1 VEWAYVVEPSN
12 FALPSPNDRDRAL
25 ERLEKRDETIEVT
38 FPVRDVL
45 RKIREAG
52 PIGSETYIA
61 TSYCNPMTKDLGN
74 LFKEKCVAGRTG
86 CALRVSRSSD
96 REPQETR
103 PRWRRQPRTNER
115 PHGPSNEVYSLTDVL
130 GVKSEQKL
138 NPIRWRS
145 EGWWA
150 RQGSNL

>member
-1 VEWAYVVEPSN
+1 MGLRRGAEQ

-61 TSYCNPMTKDLGN
+61 TS
-74 LFKEKCVAGRTG
+74 
-86 CALRVSRSSD
+86 
-96 REPQETR
+96 
-103 PRWRRQPRTNER
+103 
-115 PHGPSNEVYSLTDVL
+115 
-130 GVKSEQKL
+130 
-138 NPIRWRS
+138 
-145 EGWWA
+145 
-150 RQGSNL
+150 